1 MIKNTLETLCLYVII
16 ILSILSCSKTTEP
29 DQTVATPSFSPG
41 GGSYT
46 SAQIVSISCAT
57 TGATIRYTTNGSD
70 PTPNSTLYSTPI
82 NVSASTTIKAKAY
95 KSGYTDSGVATAT
108 YTIST
113 TQTVATPTFNPSG
126 GSYSSAQSVTISCS
140 TSGATIR
147 YTTNGGTPTS
157 SSSVYNS
164 PINISSNTTI
174 KAKAFKSGWSDSAVA
189 SATYNIT
196 PDNWIA
202 AIYPSNLSG
211 NWLDP
216 DNWQRLS
223 IDGQIGVSPIYITD
237 LYYTYSLFVTDHDRI
252 YKNGNMYRIQA
263 QQQTTLYAYTF
274 FFNNVSLTSMSACV
288 VQGFASEPVGEFI
301 QYHKR

>member
-1 MIKNTLETLCLYVII
+1 MKMILYGLIV
-16 ILSILSCSKTTEP
+16 LVFLGLTCNCSKTTEP

-46 SAQIVSISCAT
+46 SAQIVSINCST

-108 YTIST
+108 YTISN

-126 GSYSSAQSVTISCS
+126 GNYSTTQTVSIFCS
-140 TSGATIR
+140 TSGATVR
-147 YTTNGGTPTS
+147 YTTNGSTPTS

-164 PINISSNTTI
+164 PISISSNTTI
-174 KAKAFKSGWSDSAVA
+174 KAKAFKSGWNDSAVA

-211 NWLDP
+211 NWLDQ
-216 DNWQRLS
+216 DNWHRFTV
-223 IDGQIGVSPIYITD
+223 DGQIGASPIYITD
-237 LYYTYSLFVTDHDRI
+237 RYWTYSLFATDHDRI

-274 FFNNVSLTSMSACV
+274 FFNNVSSTSMSACV

>member
-1 MIKNTLETLCLYVII
+1 MKKII
-16 ILSILSCSKTTEP
+16 YGFIIMAIFSATISCNKTTTEP

-70 PTPNSTLYSTPI
+70 PTPNSTLYGTPI

-108 YTIST
+108 YTISNA
-113 TQTVATPTFNPSG
+113 QTVATPTFNPSG
-126 GSYSSAQSVTISCS
+126 GNYSTTQTVSIFCS
-140 TSGATIR
+140 TSGATVR
-147 YTTNGGTPTS
+147 YTTNGSTPTS

-202 AIYPSNLSG
+202 ATYPSNLSG

-216 DNWQRLS
+216 DNWHRFTV
-223 IDGQIGVSPIYITD
+223 DGQIGASPIYITD
-237 LYYTYSLFVTDHDRI
+237 RYWTYSLFATDHDRI

-263 QQQTTLYAYTF
+263 QQQITLYAYTF
-274 FFNNVSLTSMSACV
+274 FFNNVSSSSMSACV
-288 VQGFASEPVGEFI
+288 VQGYVSEPAGEFI